1 MGNIRELAINPLQY
15 DSKDTGWE
23 SVGASA
29 ESPTRTHFWNYLK
42 RYSSSWKEN
51 NVIDIGSGT
60 GWLVDLV
67 LKEGARSGVG
77 IEPSRRNYELARS
90 LYPHVNSLNVS
101 LEDYIPDRKFD
112 VGLAVMSF
120 VHIGNLEEAFKKI
133 SGFLNPQG
141 ELIAIVPD
149 YDYFHAPRNNYEVTF
164 EEVDSDE
171 YATLIKRP
179 HGTLADIV
187 RTTKKYSRVA
197 EGYGISLLHD
207 IPIPALQN
215 TPAGEYTTEN
225 PSVIATHLLRFQKIS
240 EGISA
245 FR

>member
-1 MGNIRELAINPLQY
+1 MGNIRELAINPQQY
-15 DSKDTGWE
+15 DNKDTGWE
-23 SVGASA
+23 LIGVGV
-29 ESPTRTHFWNYLK
+29 ESPTRVHFWNYLK
-42 RYSSSWKEN
+42 RYSSSWKEKD
-51 NVIDIGSGT
+51 VIDIGSGT

-67 LKEGARSGVG
+67 IKDGAKSAVG

-133 SGFLNPQG
+133 SGFLNFHG

-149 YDYFHAPRNNYEVTF
+149 YDYFHAPRNNYVTF
-164 EEVDSDE
+164 FEELDGDE

-179 HGTLADIV
+179 HGTLGDIV
-187 RTTKKYSRVA
+187 RTTKKYSRVV
-197 EGYGISLLHD
+197 EGYGMSLLQD

-225 PSVIATHLLRFQKIS
+225 PSVIATHLLRFKKIH
-240 EGISA
+240 E
-245 FR
+245 